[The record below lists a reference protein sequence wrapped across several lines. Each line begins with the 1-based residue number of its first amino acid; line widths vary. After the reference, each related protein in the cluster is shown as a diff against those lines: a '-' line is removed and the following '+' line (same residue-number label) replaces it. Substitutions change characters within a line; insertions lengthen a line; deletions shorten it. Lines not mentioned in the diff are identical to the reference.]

1 MIIVNDSYLIAAK
14 INVGEFFNLPDGD
27 VFIELREP
35 DTRTMFKLEAA
46 FKTGENE
53 KIIDTFLN
61 ALPGLIVSHSLM
73 KTEKD
78 AMAPQEVADT
88 VARKLSL
95 FMHILTEYKERVL
108 FTLGKKSGE
117 K

>member
-1 MIIVNDSYLIAAK
+1 MVIVNDSYLIAAK
-14 INVGEFFNLPDGD
+14 ILVGEFFGLPDGD
-27 VFIELREP
+27 AFIELREP

-46 FKTGENE
+46 FRSRDNGQ
-53 KIIDTFLN
+53 IIDTFLA

-73 KTEKD
+73 KNEKE
-78 AMAPQEVADT
+78 ALLPGEVAEV
-88 VARKLSL
+88 VARKLEL
-95 FMHILTEYKERVL
+95 FMHILTEYKEKVL

>member
-1 MIIVNDSYLIAAK
+1 MVIVNDSYLIAAK
-14 INVGEFFNLPDGD
+14 INVGEFFDLPPAD

-35 DTRTMFKLEAA
+35 DTRAMFKLEAA
-46 FKTGENE
+46 FRSGDNE
-53 KIIDTFLN
+53 KIIDTFLS

-73 KTEKD
+73 KSEKEAMTPAEVTE
-78 AMAPQEVADT
+78 T
-88 VARKLSL
+88 VERKLSL
-95 FMHILTEYKERVL
+95 FMHILTEYKEKVL